1 MLMARPSHCPTI
13 LLCSTSTKRR
23 QGSTSL
29 APCSPEAASP
39 AAGARIASLDRAAF
53 DEALF
58 RLFGQHL
65 INCLLHPH
73 AKIHAVRRKVSG
85 GETYRHYLP
94 S

>member
-1 MLMARPSHCPTI
+1 
-13 LLCSTSTKRR
+13 
-23 QGSTSL
+23 
-29 APCSPEAASP
+29 
-39 AAGARIASLDRAAF
+39 LDRAAF